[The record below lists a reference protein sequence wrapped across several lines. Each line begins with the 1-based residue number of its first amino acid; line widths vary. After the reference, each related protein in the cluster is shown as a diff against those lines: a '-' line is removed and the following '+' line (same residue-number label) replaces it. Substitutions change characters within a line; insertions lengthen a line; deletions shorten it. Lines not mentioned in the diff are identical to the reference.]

1 VPALTFRIWPRRR
14 RNVRKRKSERGYKQ
28 RKTNAVD
35 LKSKKPKKNVREL
48 PRKRGGLKRPERS
61 ERKRD

>member
-35 LKSKKPKKNVREL
+35 LKSKKPKKNVRE
-48 PRKRGGLKRPERS
+48 
-61 ERKRD
+61 